1 MIWQFTL
8 VDSSNAEF
16 AINEPIGWDEITWT
30 ARRNIA
36 HHGIFFNINTGS
48 LNYIDLAF
56 DMLLAEY
63 ELNGADGT
71 MQLKIEY
78 QCTPQETFEEFF
90 FGKFDFN
97 TFKRTCAKECFIECQ
112 VIATDC
118 VDNFLSAI
126 DTDISLDTTKDLQG
140 NTISH
145 ILEQTMLLQGQDI
158 ILQNKANNNEGL
170 DSNNVNCTQLDTL
183 GEKSFLILPIRFPNT
198 PINDNGD
205 FNLNGINP
213 AMIQKDN
220 IAVLPWDD
228 STSPESITQNDWN
241 DYMTFSSIFA
251 PFVNNLNCV
260 GDWETILNLNG
271 TISIE
276 AVFSLLEFEAKLT
289 YKKFNKDT
297 LTFIDLATI
306 DIIPQIAEL
315 YKNTPYTNS
324 FSVNNTSNFNIEDN
338 EVLCLFI
345 KFSYIIGVPDLGDE
359 CFITINVNYSGA
371 NNISMTQN
379 SECPSTFNKSYNV
392 NDVFEFIPSVIS
404 NGCFTVNANNSCLD
418 YYSICNG
425 LQIRNVVA
433 PRPQVF
439 INFSDYFKNISK
451 IFNLGWGFDANETEL
466 IIDDVRNFYSESVI
480 TDVGSV
486 DKMEFQNATE
496 LNYSLINLGYSTW
509 EAEEYS
515 GLDEMNTARQYRR
528 NVNGFNRPIDILSNY
543 IAAGY
548 TIEITRRKNQ
558 TLTGTSDWRF
568 DNNIFIINN
577 SNTGANVTAFRG
589 VEANPQ
595 NISSPGTRFNYII
608 TPIRNLMRWFKSLAM
623 SPDYTSE
630 ILTFNSSNG
639 NYLAGGQMTS
649 YCPIEVGQIFENETI
664 TSADFLSQNDARPI
678 WKPMY
683 MTFECPLTMAQKILI
698 QANPYSVIKA
708 NCNGTD
714 YYGSIISCDYSP
726 NQGTA
731 KFKLL
736 EKIIYG

>member
-112 VIATDC
+112 VIAVNC

-158 ILQNKANNNEGL
+158 VLNNKASVPEGGATCDNTICLDTTFSGYKDFFIPVYFPTTAINDFGEFNSNNSNCVVIRKDDGVSNILFPMSEADFDNYYNFMWLYKPEFIEGL
-170 DSNNVNCTQLDTL
+170 NCIGDT
-183 GEKSFLILPIRFPNT
+183 E
-198 PINDNGD
+198 
-205 FNLNGINP
+205 LNIKIKG
-213 AMIQKDN
+213 
-220 IAVLPWDD
+220 
-228 STSPESITQNDWN
+228 SITVH
-241 DYMTFSSIFA
+241 
-251 PFVNNLNCV
+251 P
-260 GDWETILNLNG
+260 
-271 TISIE
+271 
-276 AVFSLLEFEAKLT
+276 
-289 YKKFNKDT
+289 
-297 LTFIDLATI
+297 
-306 DIIPQIAEL
+306 
-315 YKNTPYTNS
+315 
-324 FSVNNTSNFNIEDN
+324 
-338 EVLCLFI
+338 EVLITCSTYLRI
-345 KFSYIIGVPDLGDE
+345 AIVNPLTSTPTYLHDVVIGTSDRIINGGDYNIVD
-359 CFITINVNYSGA
+359 FDYTWTDTIGQLSDGQYLHAYFQVQTQNIGGA
-371 NNISMTQN
+371 NDCKYLQLGVVMNEESYFSMAN
-379 SECPSTFNKSYNV
+379 FSECQSSFNKSYNV
-392 NDVFEFIPSVIS
+392 NDVFEFIPTVIS

-439 INFSDYFKNISK
+439 LNFSDYFKNISK

-528 NVNGFNRPIDILSNY
+528 NVKGFNRPIDLLSNY

-548 TIEITRRKNQ
+548 TIEITRRKGLD
-558 TLTGTSDWRF
+558 LTSNSDWRY
-568 DNNIFIINN
+568 DDSIFIINN
-577 SNTGANVTAFRG
+577 SNTGSNVTAFRG
-589 VEANPQ
+589 VEGNPQ

-623 SPDYTSE
+623 SPDITNE
-630 ILTFNSSNG
+630 LLTFNSSNG
-639 NYLAGGQMTS
+639 NYIACGQMTS
-649 YCPIEVGQIFENETI
+649 YCPIEISEICENQTI

-698 QANPYSVIKA
+698 QANPYGVIKA

-736 EKIIYG
+736 EKIIYD

>member
-16 AINEPIGWDEITWT
+16 AIQEPIGWDEITWT
-30 ARRNIA
+30 AKRNLM
-36 HHGIFFNINTGS
+36 HHGIFFNINTGN
-48 LNYIDLAF
+48 LKYIELGF

-78 QCTPQETFEEFF
+78 QCTPQETFEQFF

-97 TFKRTCAKECFIECQ
+97 TFKRTCSKECFIECQ

-118 VDNFLSAI
+118 TDKFMSAI
-126 DTDISLDTTKDLQG
+126 DTDISLDTTKDLEG

-158 ILQNKANNNEGL
+158 ILNNKANIPAGGGICDNTICFN
-170 DSNNVNCTQLDTL
+170 TTL
-183 GEKSFLILPIRFPNT
+183 TGYKDFFIPVYFPNT
-198 PINDNGD
+198 AINDFGEFNSNNANCNVIRKDDGATNILFPMSQADFDNYYNFMWLYKPEFIEGLNCIGNTELNIKIKGSFTVHPETKITCSTYLRIAIVNPLTSTPTYLHDVSFGTEDRVIDGGD
-205 FNLNGINP
+205 Y
-213 AMIQKDN
+213 N
-220 IAVLPWDD
+220 IVDFDFAWTDTIGQLGDGQYLHAYFQVQ
-228 STSPESITQNDWN
+228 TQNIGGAD
-241 DYMTFSSIFA
+241 
-251 PFVNNLNCV
+251 PC
-260 GDWETILNLNG
+260 
-271 TISIE
+271 
-276 AVFSLLEFEAKLT
+276 
-289 YKKFNKDT
+289 KDLQLGLVMNEESYFT
-297 LTFIDLATI
+297 MA
-306 DIIPQIAEL
+306 
-315 YKNTPYTNS
+315 
-324 FSVNNTSNFNIEDN
+324 NF
-338 EVLCLFI
+338 
-345 KFSYIIGVPDLGDE
+345 
-359 CFITINVNYSGA
+359 
-371 NNISMTQN
+371 
-379 SECPSTFNKSYNV
+379 SECPSSFNKSYNV
-392 NDVFEFIPSVIS
+392 NDVFEFIPNVIS

-425 LQIRNVVA
+425 LQIRNVVS

-439 INFSDYFKNISK
+439 LNFSDYFKNITK
-451 IFNLGWGFDANETEL
+451 IFNLGWGFTNNETEL
-466 IIDDVRNFYSESVI
+466 LIDDVRNFYADSII

-486 DKMEFQNATE
+486 NQIEFQNAQE
-496 LNYSLINLGYSTW
+496 LNYSLINFGYSTW

-528 NVNGFNRPIDILSNY
+528 NVTGFNKPIDLVSNF

-548 TIEITRRKNQ
+548 TIEITRRKGLDRTSN
-558 TLTGTSDWRF
+558 SDWRY
-568 DNNIFIINN
+568 DDSIFVINN
-577 SNTGANVTAFRG
+577 SNTGSNVTAFRG
-589 VEANPQ
+589 IEADPENVF
-595 NISSPGTRFNYII
+595 SPGTRMNYII
-608 TPIRNLMRWFKSLAM
+608 TPVRNLMRWFKSLAM
-623 SPDYTSE
+623 SPDYTNE

-639 NYLAGGQMTS
+639 NYIAGGQMTS
-649 YCPIEVGQIFENETI
+649 YCPIEAGQIFENETI
-664 TSADFLSQNDARPI
+664 TSADFLSQDDAKPI

-698 QANPYSVIKA
+698 QANPYSMIKA
-708 NCNGTD
+708 NCNGID

>member
-16 AINEPIGWDEITWT
+16 AINEPVGWDEITWT
-30 ARRNIA
+30 ARRNIM
-36 HHGIFFNINTGS
+36 HHGIFFNINTGN
-48 LNYIDLAF
+48 LKYIDLAF

-112 VIATDC
+112 VIAVNC

-158 ILQNKANNNEGL
+158 VLNNKANNNEGL
-170 DSNNVNCTQLDTL
+170 DSNNVNCLIIGVEDI
-183 GEKSFLILPIRFPNT
+183 GNNLILPIRFPNT
-198 PINDNGD
+198 PINDNGT
-205 FNLNGINP
+205 FNANGSNP
-213 AMIQKDN
+213 AMIQKGLN
-220 IAVLPWDD
+220 AERPW
-228 STSPESITQNDWN
+228 TVVGGVATITESDWN
-241 DYMTFSSIFA
+241 DYMQFTSIWK
-251 PFVNNLNCV
+251 PENTNLNCV
-260 GDWETILNLNG
+260 GNWDTILNLNA
-271 TISIE
+271 TITVE
-276 AVFSLLEFEAKLT
+276 PVETAFVFSCFLV
-289 YKKFNKDT
+289 YKIYNST
-297 LTFIDLATI
+297 
-306 DIIPQIAEL
+306 
-315 YKNTPYTNS
+315 TNS
-324 FSVNNTSNFNIEDN
+324 FSTTSFITIISPITIAAGGILTAYPAINDIQTFNLADDET
-338 EVLCLFI
+338 LCLFWQFQFNLNALI
-345 KFSYIIGVPDLGDE
+345 E
-359 CFITINVNYSGA
+359 CKNITINVNYAGE
-371 NNISMTQN
+371 NNFSMTQN
-379 SECPSTFNKSYNV
+379 SSCPSTYNKSYNV
-392 NDVFEFIPSVIS
+392 NDVFEFIPTVIS

-425 LQIRNVVA
+425 LQIRNVVS
-433 PRPQVF
+433 PRPEVF
-439 INFSDYFKNISK
+439 LNFSDYFKNISK

-466 IIDDVRNFYSESVI
+466 IIDDVRNFYAESII

-486 DKMEFQNATE
+486 NQMEFQNATE

-528 NVNGFNRPIDILSNY
+528 NVNGFNKPIDILSNY

-558 TLTGTSDWRF
+558 ALTGTSDWRF

-577 SNTGANVTAFRG
+577 SDTGANVTAFRG
-589 VEANPQ
+589 VEADPE
-595 NISSPGTRFNYII
+595 NISSPGTRLNYII

-639 NYLAGGQMTS
+639 NYIAGGQMTS
-649 YCPIEVGQIFENETI
+649 YCPIEAGQIFENETI